1 MFFPKSSFLPVLM
14 HSSSLYLFSPM
25 LQISSLLN
33 GFKDYLFCPLHL
45 QKFCPLYPGAWWLH
59 EKMPYISLYY
69 SSFSFLDYR
78 DFLHLNHLG
87 NKPGNYL
94 LTLIMFLIL
103 VPTSANFCIFSPFVH
118 VFSFN
123 STVNGLVQTPIFSS
137 QPLSYSPTSFL
148 CLLTCFSPFI
158 FSMTEWFF

>member
-1 MFFPKSSFLPVLM
+1 MVLKIIYFAHCIFKSFVLCILVFEGSM
-14 HSSSLYLFSPM
+14 
-25 LQISSLLN
+25 
-33 GFKDYLFCPLHL
+33 K
-45 QKFCPLYPGAWWLH
+45 
-59 EKMPYISLYY
+59 KMPYISLYY

-78 DFLHLNHLG
+78 DFLHLSHLG

-103 VPTSANFCIFSPFVH
+103 VPTGANFYIFSPFVH

-137 QPLSYSPTSFL
+137 QPLSHSPTSFL

-158 FSMTEWFF
+158 FSMTE